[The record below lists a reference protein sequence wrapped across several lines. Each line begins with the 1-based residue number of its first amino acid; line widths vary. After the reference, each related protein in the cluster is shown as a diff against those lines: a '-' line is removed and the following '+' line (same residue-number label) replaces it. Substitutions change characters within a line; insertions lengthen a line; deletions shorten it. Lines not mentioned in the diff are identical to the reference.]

1 MLLSP
6 LRNER
11 KPLICSWCLRAHDL
25 MCCGY
30 LGDGALSPADLGV
43 VFLADPALLAA
54 QPKKSGAARL
64 EFVCFLP
71 WAQVLCAPE
80 NFAVSLQQTLVFSSF
95 VVGGSLLFTCRL
107 FPLSPFPEAA
117 KSQKALGAA
126 HEQQGLRP
134 ARATRTRRATA
145 SAATKATGKH
155 RQQSSR
161 GGAARRADQHN
172 QGQRLSLAHMQRG
185 ATKAATQLSAAAA
198 EAAASA
204 ATKVAPR
211 AVTAIAVAAAA
222 AAAAAAAK

>member
-71 WAQVLCAPE
+71 SPKDLSAPE
-80 NFAVSLQQTLVFSSF
+80 KIALTLQQTL
-95 VVGGSLLFTCRL
+95 
-107 FPLSPFPEAA
+107 
-117 KSQKALGAA
+117 
-126 HEQQGLRP
+126 
-134 ARATRTRRATA
+134 
-145 SAATKATGKH
+145 
-155 RQQSSR
+155 
-161 GGAARRADQHN
+161 D
-172 QGQRLSLAHMQRG
+172 
-185 ATKAATQLSAAAA
+185 
-198 EAAASA
+198 
-204 ATKVAPR
+204 
-211 AVTAIAVAAAA
+211 
-222 AAAAAAAK
+222 

>member
-1 MLLSP
+1 
-6 LRNER
+6 
-11 KPLICSWCLRAHDL
+11 

-126 HEQQGLRP
+126 HE
-134 ARATRTRRATA
+134 
-145 SAATKATGKH
+145 
-155 RQQSSR
+155 
-161 GGAARRADQHN
+161 
-172 QGQRLSLAHMQRG
+172 
-185 ATKAATQLSAAAA
+185 
-198 EAAASA
+198 
-204 ATKVAPR
+204 
-211 AVTAIAVAAAA
+211 
-222 AAAAAAAK
+222 